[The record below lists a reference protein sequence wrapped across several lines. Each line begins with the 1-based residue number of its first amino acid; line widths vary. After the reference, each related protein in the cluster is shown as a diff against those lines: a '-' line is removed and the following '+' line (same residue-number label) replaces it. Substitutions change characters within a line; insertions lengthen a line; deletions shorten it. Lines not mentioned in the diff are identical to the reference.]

1 MNLSYIEGD
10 KTIENNKNLFA
21 LNTFSIDHLNLILN
35 DNEELDLEKNDFIE
49 YLNKILTPGLNYWF
63 VVFDQKDIT
72 LKIALI
78 KFTKDI
84 SQIRI
89 VIINLI

>member
-21 LNTFSIDHLNLILN
+21 LNVFSIERLNLILN

-49 YLNKILTPGLNYWF
+49 YLNKIPNSELNYWF

-72 LKIALI
+72 LKITLI

>member
-21 LNTFSIDHLNLILN
+21 LNVFSIERLNLILN
-35 DNEELDLEKNDFIE
+35 DNEELDLEKNDFIKF
-49 YLNKILTPGLNYWF
+49 LNKILSPGLNYWF
-63 VVFDQKDIT
+63 VFFYQKDIT

-89 VIINLI
+89 VIINLF